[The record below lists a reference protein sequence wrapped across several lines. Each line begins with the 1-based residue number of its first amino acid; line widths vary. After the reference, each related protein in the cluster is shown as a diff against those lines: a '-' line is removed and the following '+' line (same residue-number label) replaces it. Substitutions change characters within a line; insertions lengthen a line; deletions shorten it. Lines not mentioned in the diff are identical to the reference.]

1 MKSTVE
7 YLIQS
12 LELPDRL
19 QIIND
24 NKKIIPEIKIFKSIN
39 GYNIEETI
47 AEFFKSGLKYKYL
60 DFNTYGT
67 LANYLT
73 KINAFKYQIE
83 NNIEFMCLIED
94 DVILNND
101 FKSFIESNLH
111 YLEKYNMLRLD
122 NWGEGYV
129 TSIIGSK
136 NILKHIYNDGI
147 IYNIDNQL
155 REKCGP
161 EKRLNTYWKLA
172 VNTNE
177 GDCLKTKT
185 IPESEILKFQQP
197 RPKRTR
203 LMGLIKFF

>member
-39 GYNIEETI
+39 GYNIEETT

-83 NNIEFMCLIED
+83 NNIEFMCLMED
-94 DVILNND
+94 DVILNDD

-136 NILKHIYNDGI
+136 NILNHIYNDGI
-147 IYNIDNQL
+147 ISNIDNQL

-161 EKRLNTYWKLA
+161 EKILNTYWKLG

-185 IPESEILKFQQP
+185 ITEFEILKFQQP
-197 RPKRTR
+197 RPKRSN
-203 LMGLIKFF
+203 LMGLIKIF